1 MPIET
6 IPPTRWR
13 DFLDSFNRVHRGWLI
28 TVDSPAGIGLL
39 MRDVPLA
46 SILFEDEDIVIEAAM
61 DRQHVD
67 HVVKGPVALR
77 LERTA
82 DGADRQLEI
91 VGNEGNVVRVRF
103 RSAIRP
109 ELVDGIVNL

>member
-1 MPIET
+1 MPTEV
-6 IPPTRWR
+6 IPKTRWR

-28 TVDSPAGIGLL
+28 TVDSPTGAGLL

-46 SILFEDEDIVIEAAM
+46 SILFEDGDIVIEAAM

-67 HVVKGPVALR
+67 HVVQDVVALR

-82 DGADRQLEI
+82 AGADRHLEI
-91 VGNEGNVVRVRF
+91 VRNEGDIVRVRF

-109 ELVDGIVNL
+109 ELVDGIVSV